1 MIPVVR
7 GLVEGGDPPVTV
19 LMIEHVMQAVMN
31 LASHVWVL
39 AQGQL
44 IASGTPAEV
53 TGDAKV
59 IEAYLG
65 HGAAARLAAG
75 GGAKA
80 TR

>member
-7 GLVEGGDPPVTV
+7 GIAADGTTV

-39 AQGQL
+39 AQGAL
-44 IASGTPAEV
+44 IAQGSPVEV
-53 TGDAKV
+53 TNDERV

-65 HGAAARLAAG
+65 HGTAKRLREAAA
-75 GGAKA
+75 
-80 TR
+80 